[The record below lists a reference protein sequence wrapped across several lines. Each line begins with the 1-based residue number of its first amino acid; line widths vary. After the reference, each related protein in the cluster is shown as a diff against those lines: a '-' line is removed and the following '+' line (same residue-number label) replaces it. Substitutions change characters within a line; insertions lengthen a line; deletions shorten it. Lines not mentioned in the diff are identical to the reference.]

1 MANFE
6 LNVKINGIEQ
16 SVSTIGA
23 LEQALAATNAQL
35 VTVEK
40 NSKEFGFLTNQASNL
55 ETVLSAVSTD
65 AQTLSSNLNSVNQ
78 SASQLNNT
86 FTETANA
93 ASRLGDNKATENLRQ
108 DIGETATK
116 ATSLRTELRKIT
128 MELQNLEPGTQRFQ
142 ELSLRAGELR
152 DQIGDTQA
160 VVGALAGSVGE
171 RLGRA
176 LGSTIQIGVAGF
188 QAIQGAAALFGVEA
202 EALEPTLVRLTALLN
217 LSQALETFGGLPD
230 KINEI
235 RAGFTSVLPAIQ
247 EFNTATE
254 ASAIATGLETTAEGA
269 AATATTAAAA
279 ANSAN
284 AISNQAD
291 AAASLE
297 DAAAKGVEAAATNTA
312 TVATTGLGLAMKAL
326 PIVAIVAAL
335 GTLVY
340 GIYQYVNA
348 NDEAKKAEDKRK
360 KAIEEQMAAQKK
372 LRDERDNSIKGTVQ
386 ETITLEKML
395 FQLRATNKGSEERVK
410 LIKEINES
418 SGMNIKNIQ
427 DEAKFQEQL
436 NNRIVDYIAY
446 QRIKVLQDMNEAKF
460 TAAVTEQ
467 QIALDKIKNL
477 NISNYLKEQV
487 EMVATGKLK
496 GSEIKYTKDLI
507 LVERDF
513 SGMSE
518 KKQKIMKNLVFTF
531 DDYLAVITQSN
542 YKLKELGGTSAALSQ
557 QLEDIR
563 KSLGLKDEIKTVTTV
578 TKLKKDETALA
589 QFKNDLLKETAKLN
603 LDEQLAATKKTASL
617 IDDLKLEQQIA
628 KDTLDERLKAALKAD
643 KDEVDSKK
651 KSKTEKDKINN
662 EYDAALVALD
672 ERFKARLLAQGA
684 LETTE
689 RQKIIDS
696 LLNQNEILQT
706 EIRFGDQS
714 TLDNF
719 AAIGLRKTQTDL
731 EQIEK
736 RLMNE
741 EMSQAE
747 YEVLL
752 NKRKDKV
759 EEIAKVQALNEIQI
773 AKNARDKQ
781 LQDYAQLLE
790 TQTGIKIGQV
800 NSETKLD
807 EKLAEAQTKLAN
819 AKTDEEFQ
827 TAQIQIGVYE
837 NLKKTQ
843 ENLAVE
849 FAQTEVEINA
859 KKDNTI
865 SDATIKSQEE
875 TFAKQLQLLNNYF
888 DIASQAIDQFS
899 VQSLG
904 GYNTA
909 ISSSLNLV
917 SDLLRLSEESF
928 ETTSDK
934 IVAYAQVIGQTL
946 NAVFSAFIEQ
956 NQAALDAD
964 LEAFRI
970 DSDERQRILTDQLNN
985 GLITRAQYDAAVEN
999 LDKDLYAKQQK
1010 IKKDAFEQDK
1020 KLRIAQATIAGLQGA
1035 VAAFAGA
1042 MQLGPIAGPIVGGIL
1057 AAAVAALTAANIS
1070 TIQKQKFDGGPGRID
1085 AGAGATP
1092 TAAAQINQSSTG
1104 GFTSF
1109 NENVTGGQTTGQTTT
1124 PTGTTQ
1130 MQKVYVLESDISSA
1144 QDRVRV
1150 LENNSTF
1157 G

>member
-23 LEQALAATNAQL
+23 LEQALADTNQQL
-35 VTVEK
+35 ASVEK

-55 ETVLSAVSTD
+55 ETVLKAVSTD
-65 AQTLSSNLNSVNQ
+65 AQTFSSNLNSVNQ

-93 ASRLGDNKATENLRQ
+93 ASRLGDNKSTENLRQ
-108 DIGETATK
+108 DIGDTATK

-202 EALEPTLVRLTALLN
+202 DALEPTLVRLTALLN

-235 RAGFTSVLPAIQ
+235 RAGFSSVLPAVE
-247 EFNTATE
+247 EFNVAVQ
-254 ASAIATGLETTAEGA
+254 ASTVAEGA
-269 AATATTAAAA
+269 NTTATAAASA

-297 DAAAKGVEAAATNTA
+297 DAAAKGIEAAATNTA
-312 TVATTGLGLAMKAL
+312 TAATTGLGLAMKAL

-335 GTLVY
+335 GTLAY
-340 GIYQYVNA
+340 GIYQYVSA

-372 LRDERDNSIKGTVQ
+372 LREERDNSIKGTVQ

-395 FQLRATNKGSEERVK
+395 FQLRATNNGSQERVK

-427 DEAKFQEQL
+427 DEAKFQSEL
-436 NNRIVDYIAY
+436 NNKIVDYIAY

-477 NISNYLKEQV
+477 NISNYTKEQV
-487 EMVATGKLK
+487 ELVATGKLK
-496 GSEIKYTKDLI
+496 VSDIDYTKDMI
-507 LVERDF
+507 LLTQNF
-513 SGMSE
+513 SGMTE
-518 KKQKIMKNLVFTF
+518 KKTKIMKTLVFAF
-531 DDYLAVITQSN
+531 DDYLTVIGQSN
-542 YKLKELGGTSAALSQ
+542 NKLKELGGTSASLSQ
-557 QLEDIR
+557 QLEEIR

-651 KSKTEKDKINN
+651 KNKSEKDKINT

-672 ERFKARLLAQGA
+672 ERFKARLQTQGV

-689 RQKIIDS
+689 RQRIIDN
-696 LLNQNEILQT
+696 LLKQNEILQT
-706 EIRFGDQS
+706 EIRFGDES

-719 AAIGLRKTQTDL
+719 AAIALRKTQTEL

-741 EMSQAE
+741 EMSQDV
-747 YEVLL
+747 YEQLL
-752 NKRKDKV
+752 ADRAKKV
-759 EEIAKVQALNEIQI
+759 EQIATAQAVNEIQI

-790 TQTGIKIGQV
+790 AQTGLKIGQI
-800 NSETKLD
+800 NDETNLD
-807 EKLAEAQTKLAN
+807 QKLAEAQTKLAN

-827 TAQIQIGVYE
+827 SAQIQVSVYE

-849 FAQTEVEINA
+849 FAQTEIEINA

-888 DIASQAIDQFS
+888 DIAGQAIDQFS

-917 SDLLRLSEESF
+917 SELLRLSEESF

-946 NAVFSAFIEQ
+946 NAVFSAFIDQ
-956 NQAALDAD
+956 NQAALDRD
-964 LEAFRI
+964 LENFRI
-970 DSDERQRILTDQLNN
+970 SSDEQKAIYTAQLNN
-985 GLITRAQYDAAVEN
+985 NLITREAYDKNIEAIDAA
-999 LDKDLYAKQQK
+999 LYDKQQK
-1010 IKKDAFEQDK
+1010 VKRDAFEQDK

-1057 AAAVAALTAANIS
+1057 AAAVAALTAAQIS
-1070 TIQKQKFDGGPGRID
+1070 QIQKQKFDGGPGRID

-1150 LENNSTF
+1150 MENNSTF